1 MDELIESGAVSRRRL
16 ITGAAAAAA
25 LGGVAAAA
33 TTSGPAGA
41 AFPTPSVGPHLEA
54 LGTAVSG
61 LTYLPIDALDF
72 FPDGLYNGGNDPRY
86 VDAITGVGIAFTG
99 GHTAGQLAAS
109 LPLPA
114 GSVIRQINVSYY
126 GAPIINVYGK
136 PLATPGT
143 SSQNISTAL
152 ASGAGAKT
160 QTFTLDGSSASL
172 QPITI
177 AAATTYTLRFYVG
190 PGDTIHG
197 VTVGYSAPLQGFV
210 PFTGANPRVLDT
222 RNTGGKLNPGED
234 RTVSFAAFA
243 SAGARAV
250 LFNLAVTETEG
261 TAGSPGGFVGAYS
274 AALAAWPSNASIN
287 WFGAGQN
294 LSNAVTCAL
303 SSAGEIKLHGG
314 ANKTHVV
321 VDVVGYL
328 Y

>member
-1 MDELIESGAVSRRRL
+1 MTIDHITDDGSVTRRRL

-33 TTSGPAGA
+33 TSTGAAGA
-41 AFPTPSVGPHLEA
+41 AFPVSPSAGSHPEV
-54 LGTAVSG
+54 LGSAVAG

-86 VDAITGVGIAFTG
+86 VDPTSGVGIAFTG
-99 GHTAGQLAAS
+99 GHTAGQLAAT
-109 LPLPA
+109 LPIPA

-143 SSQNISTAL
+143 SSQSISQAL
-152 ASGAGAKT
+152 TSGAGAKT
-160 QTFTLDGSSASL
+160 QTFELNGSTAAL
-172 QPITI
+172 APITI

-190 PGDTIHG
+190 AGDSIHG

-222 RNTGGKLNPGED
+222 RLTGGKLGVGED
-234 RTVSFAAFA
+234 RTVSFTSFG
-243 SAGARAV
+243 SAGARAA

-261 TAGSPGGFVGAYS
+261 VGGFVGCFSGAT
-274 AALAAWPSNASIN
+274 WPGNANIN
-287 WFGAGQN
+287 WFGTNQN

-303 SSAGEIKLHGG
+303 DSSGQLKLHGG

-321 VDVVGYL
+321 VDIVGYL

>member
-1 MDELIESGAVSRRRL
+1 MDELTEPGAVTRRRL

-33 TTSGPAGA
+33 TTSGAAGA
-41 AFPTPSVGPHLEA
+41 AFPA
-54 LGTAVSG
+54 LGGGSHPEVLGTTVAG

-72 FPDGLYNGGNDPRY
+72 FPDGLYNGGDDPRY
-86 VDAITGVGIAFTG
+86 VDPITGVGIAFSG

-126 GAPIINVYGK
+126 GTPIINVYGK

-143 SSQNISTAL
+143 SSQSISQALTA
-152 ASGAGAKT
+152 GAGAKT
-160 QTFTLDGSSASL
+160 QTFTLDGSTSAL
-172 QPITI
+172 QPITV

-222 RNTGGKLNPGED
+222 RTTTKLNPGED
-234 RTVSFAAFA
+234 RTVGFSGFA
-243 SAGARAV
+243 SGGARAV

-261 TAGSPGGFVGAYS
+261 VGGFVGAYS
-274 AALAAWPSNASIN
+274 ASLAAWPGNASIN
-287 WFGAGQN
+287 WFGANQN

-303 SSAGEIKLHGG
+303 SPAGEIKLHGG